1 MIQNHQ
7 QLIVSGV
14 QLTASQLD
22 DPTKELSTQQTTDF
36 LLPLED
42 NFESVLTQI
51 DSLVEQSTQS
61 TITTTNRIVSTK
73 RKYAL
78 PKRQKYVDDMKKASI
93 PQKTKLNTDWAVKV
107 WTDWAESRN
116 ARLLPKENP
125 FSVSICDL
133 TVSEMNFWLSRYILE
148 IRKKDGQPYPPN
160 SLYSLYVG
168 YNVFLP
174 S

>member
-1 MIQNHQ
+1 MNPID
-7 QLIVSGV
+7 LGWEALFEDDPEPPTIVSGV

-36 LLPLED
+36 LPPLED

-73 RKYAL
+73 RKYAS
-78 PKRQKYVDDMKKASI
+78 PKRQKEVDDMNKASI

-116 ARLLPKENP
+116 ARLLPEENP

-133 TVSEMNFWLSRYILE
+133 TVSEMNFWLC
-148 IRKKDGQPYPPN
+148 
-160 SLYSLYVG
+160 
-168 YNVFLP
+168 
-174 S
+174 